1 MVRGKIDMKKI
12 ENEKRRQVTFSKRRS
27 GLLKKAYELSVL
39 AEAEVG
45 LIIFSQKGRLYEFS
59 STSDIRQIMER
70 YRNYTNHA
78 TSNMF
83 GEEHIQQLKFDS
95 ASLAEKIELLELSK
109 RKMLGHSLSCCSY
122 DELQGIE
129 DQLQRSLESIRLKKA
144 EVYKEHIEK
153 LRSQERDL
161 LKENEELNALC
172 VEKSSQKQ
180 WAQAE
185 ETAPHTPR
193 TKSLGVE
200 TQLFIGLPYHPS

>member
-1 MVRGKIDMKKI
+1 
-12 ENEKRRQVTFSKRRS
+12 
-27 GLLKKAYELSVL
+27 
-39 AEAEVG
+39 
-45 LIIFSQKGRLYEFS
+45 
-59 STSDIRQIMER
+59 MER

-161 LKENEELNALC
+161 LKENEELNALVTDLLKELKVIGFLASYVLLSNC
-172 VEKSSQKQ
+172 
-180 WAQAE
+180 
-185 ETAPHTPR
+185 
-193 TKSLGVE
+193 
-200 TQLFIGLPYHPS
+200 FILECFDDSA